1 MSNISVFSR
10 LTVKG
15 EVELDSNK
23 FLTGDVRPVSPIIQG
38 DAGTYTLDSF
48 SADHYR
54 SAEYL
59 IQISQ
64 GSAYAVTRILILHD
78 GTSAYFTE
86 YGKIE
91 TSPSMG
97 VEFSATLVNGIV
109 SLLYTQP
116 AINTVIK
123 SIGTCL
129 NP

>member
-1 MSNISVFSR
+1 MSNIPVFGG
-10 LTVKG
+10 LLVKG
-15 EVELDSNK
+15 SVELESNI
-23 FLTGDVRPVSPIIQG
+23 FLTGDVRPVSPIVQG
-38 DAGTYTLDSF
+38 NAGSYTLDSF
-48 SADHYR
+48 SAAQYR

-64 GSAYAVTRILILHD
+64 GSAYAVTRVLILHD

-97 VEFSATLVNGIV
+97 VEFSVTLVNGVV